1 MSRCDD
7 DDGTQLH
14 DASITTTTMAAATE
28 CATSG
33 RLAREQPLL
42 SQSSTVSR
50 DASVAGET
58 TEQRF
63 LVSEDDVAATHVS
76 CADNNIFHFSPS
88 ELTDGAAHDLLYT

>member
-1 MSRCDD
+1 MSVNIKWKCRNA
-7 DDGTQLH
+7 GRTIRL
-14 DASITTTTMAAATE
+14 DADHAATE